1 MSADDFT
8 KAVNARAEYA
18 ESRARNTKRSDIN
31 KLISDYCA
39 KNDIIAPS
47 PYFSDK
53 ACVEYLFSVV
63 DLERKHR
70 AAVGKQMVD
79 DYKLSLK
86 NYILTDIQESIYC
99 CHGMETKSVEELI
112 AWLIKMARLPKTSEF
127 ESFLRDLKEL

>member
-1 MSADDFT
+1 MEDHKIDF
-8 KAVNARAEYA
+8 NARDEYA
-18 ESRARNTKRSDIN
+18 ESLARNTKRSDIN

-47 PYFSDK
+47 PYLSDK

-63 DLERKHR
+63 DLEREHR

-86 NYILTDIQESIYC
+86 KYILTDI
-99 CHGMETKSVEELI
+99 GLETKSVEELI
-112 AWLIKMARLPKTSEF
+112 TWLIKMARLPKTSEF
-127 ESFLRDLKEL
+127 ESFLRDFKEL

>member
-8 KAVNARAEYA
+8 KTVNARDEYA
-18 ESRARNTKRSDIN
+18 ESLSRNTKRSDIN

-39 KNDIIAPS
+39 KNDITAPS

-63 DLERKHR
+63 DLEREHR

-86 NYILTDIQESIYC
+86 KYILTDI
-99 CHGMETKSVEELI
+99 GLETKSVEELI
-112 AWLIKMARLPKTSEF
+112 TWLIKMARLPRTSES
-127 ESFLRDLKEL
+127 ESFLRDLEEL

>member
-1 MSADDFT
+1 MSADNFT

-18 ESRARNTKRSDIN
+18 ESLSRNTKRSDIN

-63 DLERKHR
+63 DLEREHR

-79 DYKLSLK
+79 DYKLNLK
-86 NYILTDIQESIYC
+86 NYILTDI
-99 CHGMETKSVEELI
+99 GLETKSVEELI
-112 AWLIKMARLPKTSEF
+112 TWLIKMARLPRTSEF